1 MTKDEELWAC
11 ALYVLERYGDQVHAF
26 ITGRIEDL
34 TGHGDA
40 AGLKVDSMVDV
51 IGCPDEDPSIVLLGS
66 GPNNR
71 LSKASRL

>member
-34 TGHGDA
+34 TERSDA
-40 AGLKVDSMVDV
+40 AGLKAWQQIDCRVNQLIQDGKQVQ
-51 IGCPDEDPSIVLLGS
+51 
-66 GPNNR
+66 
-71 LSKASRL
+71 

>member
-11 ALYVLERYGDQVHAF
+11 ALYVLERYGNEVHAF

-40 AGLKVDSMVDV
+40 AGLKAWQLIACRVNQLIQDGKQVQ
-51 IGCPDEDPSIVLLGS
+51 
-66 GPNNR
+66 
-71 LSKASRL
+71 